1 MTTIVHPRAD
11 QIALASVLA
20 ALADDTRL
28 AIIRFLADCEERQ
41 AMCASFLHITTKT
54 NLTYHLGKLREAGVV
69 RVTPEGT
76 RRLISL
82 RRSELDALFP
92 GLLDS
97 ILAGIPRDTGETA
110 LRELAAS
117 HREKVAASH

>member
-1 MTTIVHPRAD
+1 MTTIAHPRPD
-11 QIALASVLA
+11 QITLANVLA

-28 AIIRFLADCEERQ
+28 AIIGFLADCEERQ
-41 AMCASFLHITTKT
+41 AMCASFLHITTKS
-54 NLTYHLGKLREAGVV
+54 NLTYHVGKLREAGIV

-82 RRSELDALFP
+82 RRGELDAVFP

-97 ILAGIPRDTGETA
+97 ILAGIPKGAREAELRDLQAEHC
-110 LRELAAS
+110 E
-117 HREKVAASH
+117 VAVR

>member
-1 MTTIVHPRAD
+1 M
-11 QIALASVLA
+11 LS

-28 AIIRFLADCEERQ
+28 AIIRFLADCEDRQ
-41 AMCASFLHITTKT
+41 AMCGSFLHITTKS
-54 NLTYHLGKLREAGVV
+54 NLTYHVGKLREAGVV

-82 RRSELDALFP
+82 RRGELDALFP

-97 ILAGIPRDTGETA
+97 ILAGIPKGTGETA
-110 LRELAAS
+110 LRELAAE
-117 HREKVAASH
+117 HREVAAASN